1 MKDPSLQIKK
11 LRPVIINQSS
21 SHKKN
26 LNTHSEDD
34 CCGGRSFLNLHKYCT
49 HSKLKDSQKSNLSD
63 PDVLSNYNSKRPYV
77 SPDRF
82 VVSKKMS
89 EHNPVNSYLKNQK
102 CLSILNNSTYE
113 HTVAILSSISSQLET
128 ACLSLGNTGEGSNLN
143 NKYIPK
149 KRIHKE
155 WTRDDI

>member
-34 CCGGRSFLNLHKYCT
+34 CCGGRSFLNLHKYST
-49 HSKLKDSQKSNLSD
+49 YSNLKVYKIGNLSD
-63 PDVLSNYNSKRPYV
+63 SEDPGNQNRKKYYNSPT
-77 SPDRF
+77 RF

-128 ACLSLGNTGEGSNLN
+128 ACLSLGNTGESSNLN

-155 WTRDDI
+155 